1 MVVIRNDE
9 LYKQFHSEKTV
20 TLGFRFLGMH

>member
-9 LYKQFHSEKTV
+9 LYKQFHSGQTV
-20 TLGFRFLGMH
+20 RLGFRFLGMH